1 MNYYYLVITIFL
13 SIVSIYIYYKFTSS
27 TPKRPIDP
35 SFYSNVIVPN
45 ANNLLIWKQP
55 VNATDATSWNNAP
68 SFKPLGTVV
77 SSPSVNGDNSITFTD
92 PDLSTVILNQLI
104 YYFSSFDIDMQ
115 VDVTVSALD
124 GTLPKVYTLGSNFIT
139 ASANPIMLT
148 ADLSGQNIPIDS
160 NKKLTLTIKSTVGS
174 TTPCPAD
181 GCYSINTVVGLII
194 QLK

>member
-1 MNYYYLVITIFL
+1 
-13 SIVSIYIYYKFTSS
+13 
-27 TPKRPIDP
+27 
-35 SFYSNVIVPN
+35 
-45 ANNLLIWKQP
+45 
-55 VNATDATSWNNAP
+55 
-68 SFKPLGTVV
+68 
-77 SSPSVNGDNSITFTD
+77 
-92 PDLSTVILNQLI
+92 
-104 YYFSSFDIDMQ
+104 MQ

-124 GTLPKVYTLGSNFIT
+124 GTLPKVYTLGSNYIT